1 MTDQEQFALA
11 LALAD
16 ALAAYAL
23 RDKTDKQG
31 RPLIEHSRRVWTTI
45 RDLPEHS
52 NEQEIAALLHDTVEE
67 TAAHDFSNR
76 VTPELLTVLFG
87 YSVSSLV
94 DLLTPRPDR
103 NYQEYIEVVALYP
116 HARAIK
122 LADLTDNLD
131 ASRGPIEPSLKQRYE
146 RAKQLLID
154 QDEYERQVRNGNSA
168 AVNPHPQAKG

>member
-23 RDKTDKQG
+23 RDKTDKHG
-31 RPLIEHSRRVWTTI
+31 KPIIEHSRRVWTTI
-45 RDLPEHS
+45 RNTPGHS
-52 NEQEIAALLHDTVEE
+52 NEQEIAALLHDVVEE
-67 TAAHDFSNR
+67 TASDADPISI
-76 VTPELLTVLFG
+76 TAIDMLFG
-87 YSVSSLV
+87 RSIGNLV
-94 DLLTPRPDR
+94 ALLSRDR
-103 NYQEYIEVVALYP
+103 SREYQPYIEIVALFP

-122 LADLTDNLD
+122 LADLADNLD
-131 ASRGPIEPSLKQRYE
+131 TSRGPIEPSLKQRYE

-168 AVNPHPQAKG
+168 AVNPHPQAKGQ